1 MKPIIT
7 FNAGSSSLKFAVF
20 DGGLVQLLAG
30 QVAGYG
36 PEALQAALAEIEGK
50 GIALRRCGGVGHRI
64 VHGGTRYT
72 APVRVNQS
80 IQDDLEA
87 LRKLAPLHLPY
98 GLGALAVLRKLVP
111 DVPHIACFDTAFHAG
126 RDDLHTRLP
135 LPRAYH
141 GRGYRRYGFHG
152 LNYEHVVRELP
163 VQTGRPLPRRLLVAH
178 LGNGSS
184 MCAILDGRSVET
196 TMGFSTADGL
206 LMGTRTGAIDPGVLI
221 ALMRDEGLEAEGLED
236 LLYRRSGLLGISGL
250 SSDMR
255 ELLASPAV
263 EAAEAVNAYCYQ
275 AARYAG
281 SLAVAIGGIDAIVF
295 TGGIGEN
302 AEPVRQKILAQ
313 LSFLGLKAKDVHV
326 VKANEELTIA
336 RHVSALLGQ

>member
-1 MKPIIT
+1 M
-7 FNAGSSSLKFAVF
+7 
-20 DGGLVQLLAG
+20 LAG
-30 QVAGYG
+30 QVPGYG
-36 PEALQAALAEIEGK
+36 PESLQAALVQIESK
-50 GIALRRCGGVGHRI
+50 GILLQHCGGIGHRI

-72 APVRVNQS
+72 APVRVDQT
-80 IQDDLEA
+80 IQDDLES

-98 GLGALAVLRKLVP
+98 GLGAMAALRKLAP

-141 GRGYRRYGFHG
+141 ERGYRRYGFHG

-163 VQTGRPLPRRLLVAH
+163 LQTGKPLPRRLLVAH

-184 MCAILDGRSVET
+184 MCAILDGKSVET

-221 ALMRDEGLEAEGLED
+221 ALMRDEDLEAEGLED

-263 EAAEAVNAYCYQ
+263 GSGRGRQRLLLPGGALC
-275 AARYAG
+275 RIAG
-281 SLAVAIGGIDAIVF
+281 RGHRR
-295 TGGIGEN
+295 N
-302 AEPVRQKILAQ
+302 
-313 LSFLGLKAKDVHV
+313 
-326 VKANEELTIA
+326 
-336 RHVSALLGQ
+336 